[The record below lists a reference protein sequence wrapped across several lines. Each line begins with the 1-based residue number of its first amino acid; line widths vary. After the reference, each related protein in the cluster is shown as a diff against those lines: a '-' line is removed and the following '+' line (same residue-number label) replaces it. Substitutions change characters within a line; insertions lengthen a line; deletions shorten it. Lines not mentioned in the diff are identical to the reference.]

1 MPFCS
6 PAQVVLD
13 IEHLYEIETKP
24 DKKKALASIKRE
36 ALICLIQ
43 LDKKDTVKT
52 RRELLALHSQAL
64 SISSQ
69 RSS

>member
-1 MPFCS
+1 MHPCS

-13 IEHLYEIETKP
+13 IEHLYEIETNS
-24 DKKKALASIKRE
+24 DKKKALGSIRKE
-36 ALICLIQ
+36 AFACLLQ
-43 LDKKDTVKT
+43 LDKKDTVKA

>member
-64 SISSQ
+64 SISSK
-69 RSS
+69 RSQ